1 MANKNKENASPHKI
15 PRWSISTDGGILGIF
30 LVFEAIVAGG
40 LICFYGSKEF
50 EFTWVFFL
58 ALGVVAGACGLILV
72 VCWPNLRKI
81 SEWLIFTEKGRFLIF
96 LVAEAIVVGVFFCF
110 PIGESKNLEFTRT
123 LILALA
129 AVGGG
134 YGLILAAIR
143 SVKLS
148 EQVEMAQEQ
157 VKIGQKQAVTGQKQ
171 LFNQQL
177 GQGATLLASEKMPI
191 RRTGIRVLGDLA
203 ERTIGE
209 PEQAQLIMR
218 TIHDFVH
225 ANACPSSRSEERL
238 DITLGI
244 RTLVSL
250 YKKSGQ
256 KTELKKL
263 VQFQG
268 CYLAGLNF
276 KDAEL
281 QGADFT
287 DARLYGSDFRNAE
300 LQGVDFS
307 FAKLNFIKMTWKGA
321 HFIGAKL
328 EGAHFIGAEL
338 QGAKLQGVNFK
349 DVKLEWADCTD
360 ADFSDAKG
368 LTENQVKG
376 MIFKFDQPLT
386 LPNELEQFLDPRRS
400 YELGLNPDDSS
411 NLTRRFVESDA
422 EWSKKWVNE
431 YLASIRNPKDDG

>member
-1 MANKNKENASPHKI
+1 MADKDKKNASPHKI

-30 LVFEAIVAGG
+30 LVFGVIVAGG

-50 EFTWVFFL
+50 EFTRVVFL
-58 ALGVVAGACGLILV
+58 ALGVIAGACSLTLV
-72 VCWPNLRKI
+72 VRWSSNLRKI
-81 SEWLIFTEKGRFLIF
+81 SEWLIFTEKGQFLIF

-110 PIGESKNLEFTRT
+110 LIGESKNLEFTRT

-134 YGLILAAIR
+134 YGLILAVIR

-148 EQVEMAQEQ
+148 EQVETA
-157 VKIGQKQAVTGQKQ
+157 QKQANTGQEQ

-177 GQGATLLASEKMPI
+177 GQGATLLASEKMHI

-225 ANACPSSRSEERL
+225 ANVHHFLEHEPKRH
-238 DITLGI
+238 DIALGI
-244 RTLVSL
+244 KTLVSL

-263 VQFQG
+263 LQFQG
-268 CYLAGLNF
+268 CPLVMLNF

-281 QGADFT
+281 QEVDFRN
-287 DARLYGSDFRNAE
+287 AKLYESDFRNAE
-300 LQGVDFS
+300 LYESDFR
-307 FAKLNFIKMTWKGA
+307 N
-321 HFIGAKL
+321 
-328 EGAHFIGAEL
+328 AEL
-338 QGAKLQGVNFK
+338 HGADFQ
-349 DVKLEWADCTD
+349 WADCTD
-360 ADFSDAKG
+360 ADFSGAKN
-368 LTENQVKG
+368 LTEDHAKG
-376 MIFKFDQPLT
+376 MIFKVDQPPK
-386 LPNELEQFLDPRRS
+386 LPKDLKQFLDKNRR
-400 YELGLNPDDSS
+400 YELDFNPDDRPD
-411 NLTRRFVESDA
+411 LTRRFIESDA
-422 EWSKKWVNE
+422 EWSGKWVDE
-431 YLASIRNPKDDG
+431 YLAEIGIINPEDEG